1 MRAGNGA
8 FPVGRSGTANLPRWR
23 LDGRPW
29 RRWARRPPTA
39 SQEPRARIAAGA
51 WIFHT
56 ISADVEDRFEAF
68 CGQETDVT
76 GWSAREEMRSLSLH
90 PELQLWL
97 DP

>member
-1 MRAGNGA
+1 
-8 FPVGRSGTANLPRWR
+8 
-23 LDGRPW
+23 
-29 RRWARRPPTA
+29 
-39 SQEPRARIAAGA
+39 
-51 WIFHT
+51 
-56 ISADVEDRFEAF
+56 VEDRFEAF